1 MNPLREKAIDL
12 IEQLEPEYRERL
24 MTAIRQLLAGDKDA
38 VKRLVEQSE
47 RELNELKAK
56 LMQGGV
62 A

>member
-12 IEQLEPEYRERL
+12 IEQLEPEDRERL